1 MFFPEQYYTMI
12 VFGRDIDIYVGNP
25 FSFFFLPLL
34 TVHIKKK
41 YPPKSLY
48 IFVYRNM
55 LLRDTCCIEWYY
67 QPFRLLANDME
78 KLYG

>member
-34 TVHIKKK
+34 TVHIKKNIHLNHFI
-41 YPPKSLY
+41 SLF
-48 IFVYRNM
+48 IE
-55 LLRDTCCIEWYY
+55 TCYCEI
-67 QPFRLLANDME
+67 LVA
-78 KLYG
+78 

>member
-12 VFGRDIDIYVGNP
+12 IFGRDIDIYVGNP
-25 FSFFFLPLL
+25 FSFFFFLPLL

-55 LLRDTCCIEWYY
+55 LL
-67 QPFRLLANDME
+67 
-78 KLYG
+78 